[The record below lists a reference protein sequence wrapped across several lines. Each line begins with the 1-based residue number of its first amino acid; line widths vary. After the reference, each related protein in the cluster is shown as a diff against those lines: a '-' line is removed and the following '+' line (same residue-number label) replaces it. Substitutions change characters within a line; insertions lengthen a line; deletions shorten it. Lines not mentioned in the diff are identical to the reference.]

1 MVEHPLIECHVDRV
15 EGAGRGTRVRLLHAA
30 HVRFW
35 RGKDQTMLYPCLGF
49 GASNFRSVPSWL
61 RKPGNFPALP
71 CCPCPAALLPCP
83 ALLLPC
89 CPSRARL
96 DELRNPALPCC
107 PQRALLRS
115 VIHTFVTTC
124 PQGKTYSL
132 QFEAASERTKAPNQ
146 LGFQVA
152 WTPSRVSRCRCCGTF
167 GGSSRQIGHF
177 TCRAFNLRQRGRSGV
192 EGGPQTACRKPAPP

>member
-71 CCPCPAALLPCP
+71 CCPAALLPVLPCPAALPVLPCP
-83 ALLLPC
+83 A
-89 CPSRARL
+89 A
-96 DELRNPALPCC
+96 
-107 PQRALLRS
+107 
-115 VIHTFVTTC
+115 V
-124 PQGKTYSL
+124 
-132 QFEAASERTKAPNQ
+132 
-146 LGFQVA
+146 
-152 WTPSRVSRCRCCGTF
+152 
-167 GGSSRQIGHF
+167 
-177 TCRAFNLRQRGRSGV
+177 
-192 EGGPQTACRKPAPP
+192 

>member
-35 RGKDQTMLYPCLGF
+35 GGKTRPCCILAWASALPTFDLCRRGF
-49 GASNFRSVPSWL
+49 GSPETFL
-61 RKPGNFPALP
+61 
-71 CCPCPAALLPCP
+71 PCPAAPALLPCP

-115 VIHTFVTTC
+115 VIHTFMVTTC

-146 LGFQVA
+146 LGIQVA

-192 EGGPQTACRKPAPP
+192 EGGPQTACRKPEPP